1 MCYSLLGLLLSISL
15 LLYFRIATHFN
26 IIDKPNERS
35 SHTQVTIRGG
45 GVVFLVAG
53 LYVAVFSG
61 FQLPLFWSGFF
72 LMGLLGFAD
81 DVLTLSSKIR
91 LPLQLLATCLLLF
104 QVFGAE
110 APWWWYII
118 ALVVATGVTNA
129 YNFMDG
135 INGITAAYSV
145 VVLGSLLVINQFVV
159 EFVAVEM
166 IGALLMAALIFGF
179 YNFRK
184 KARCF
189 AGDVGSVSMAFAI
202 VYLLLQLMVSTGS
215 VWWILLLLVY
225 GVDTVLTI
233 VRRLLR
239 KENIFE
245 AHRQH
250 LYQWMTRPGPFT
262 HLQVAGGYA
271 LVQAVVSALLIWGY
285 LNGMDSFIGLLL
297 VVLLGT
303 FYLLMRR
310 RYITKYQG
318 RLT

>member
-1 MCYSLLGLLLSISL
+1 MIFSIFLGVVLFMAMLI
-15 LLYFRIATHFN
+15 YFRIANHFK

-53 LYVAVFSG
+53 LYVAFVSG
-61 FQLPLFWSGFF
+61 FEWPLFWSGFF
-72 LMGLLGFAD
+72 LMGILGFAD
-81 DVLTLSSKIR
+81 DVLTLSSRVR
-91 LPLQLLATCLLLF
+91 LPLQLLATGLLLF
-104 QVFGAE
+104 EVFGAD
-110 APWWWYII
+110 APWWLYVI
-118 ALVVATGVTNA
+118 ALVVATGITNA

-135 INGITAAYSV
+135 INGITAAYSG
-145 VVLGSLLVINQFVV
+145 VVLGSLLVINYYVSFMDAQ
-159 EFVAVEM
+159 M
-166 IGALLMAALIFGF
+166 IGALLLAALVFGF
-179 YNFRK
+179 FNFRT

-202 VYLLLQLMVSTGS
+202 VFLLLQLMVATQSP
-215 VWWILLLLVY
+215 WWILLLLVY

-250 LYQWMTRPGPFT
+250 LYQWMTRPGPYS
-262 HLQVAGGYA
+262 HLQVAGIYAGIQA
-271 LVQAVVSALLIWGY
+271 LVSSLLIVGY
-285 LNGMDSFIGLLL
+285 LNDQLAWVGLFWVL
-297 VVLLGT
+297 VLGVG
-303 FYLLMRR
+303 YLWVRR
-310 RYITKYQG
+310 NYIRKYRE